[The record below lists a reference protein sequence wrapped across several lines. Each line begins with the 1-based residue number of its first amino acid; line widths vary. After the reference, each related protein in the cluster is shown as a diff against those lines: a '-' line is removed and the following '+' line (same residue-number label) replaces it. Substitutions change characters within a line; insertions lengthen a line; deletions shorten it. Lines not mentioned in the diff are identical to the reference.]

1 MKLQEQYD
9 ALDKE
14 ILQAVKDRKFDLKD
28 EKVKVQ
34 KRIAYLL
41 SLEKEIEDSDKK
53 ILKGSKE

>member
-14 ILQAVKDRKFDLKD
+14 ILQAVKERKFDLKD

-41 SLEKEIEDSDKK
+41 SLEKEIEQSDKK

>member
-14 ILQAVKDRKFDLKD
+14 ILQAVKERKFDLKD

-34 KRIAYLL
+34 KELRIYFHL
-41 SLEKEIEDSDKK
+41 KK
-53 ILKGSKE
+53 K

>member
-9 ALDKE
+9 ALDKQ
-14 ILQAVKDRKFDLKD
+14 ILQAVKERKFDLKD

-53 ILKGSKE
+53 ILKLSKE

>member
-14 ILQAVKDRKFDLKD
+14 ILQAVKERKFDLKD

>member
-14 ILQAVKDRKFDLKD
+14 ILQAVKERKFDLKD

-53 ILKGSKE
+53 ILKLSKE

>member
-14 ILQAVKDRKFDLKD
+14 ILQAVKERKFDLKY

-41 SLEKEIEDSDKK
+41 SLEKRNRRFWQKNS
-53 ILKGSKE
+53 